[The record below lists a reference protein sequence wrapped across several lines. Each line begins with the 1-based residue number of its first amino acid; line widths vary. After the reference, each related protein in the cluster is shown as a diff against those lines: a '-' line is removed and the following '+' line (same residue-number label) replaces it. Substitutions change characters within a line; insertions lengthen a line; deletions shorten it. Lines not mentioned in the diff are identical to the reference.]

1 VGADAGHESGADHGA
16 GHAAPTSPFETAQAA
31 YDRGYGDGV
40 AAGREAA
47 EAELRTTI
55 EAEFEAKLADKI
67 NAFETALTALSKPQT
82 VDASA
87 LSASLQAAV
96 VRLAAARTG
105 AAIDQL
111 PELIVARIEHLAD
124 TAGKHVAA
132 GHVFM
137 HPDDCAV
144 IAPILAARQD
154 PVMIEADPTLHRG
167 DIRIRFDGMEI
178 DDLLDRRVGLSQP
191 AASPPPENIADQPD
205 QTPPEVDDETES

>member
-16 GHAAPTSPFETAQAA
+16 GHAVPTSPFETAQAA

-40 AAGREAA
+40 VAGREAA

-55 EAEFEAKLADKI
+55 QAEFEAKLADKI
-67 NAFETALTALSKPQT
+67 NAFETALTALAKPQT
-82 VDASA
+82 VDTSA
-87 LSASLQAAV
+87 LFASLQAAV

-111 PELIVARIEHLAD
+111 PELIITRIEHLAD

-144 IAPILAARQD
+144 ISPILAARQD
-154 PVMIEADPTLHRG
+154 PMMIVADPALHRG

-178 DDLLDRRVGLSQP
+178 DDLLDQRVGLSQP

-205 QTPPEVDDETES
+205 QTPPEADDETES